1 MILHKQKNLY
11 LSTLMI
17 FTLHIQHRLSMLRVN
32 QLKEMHFHSRY
43 SIIHSAWYGIQQR
56 YCRPFIS
63 KDYRTITGKKCSNI
77 ISSTSGRII
86 QYFFFFE
93 IISII
98 FARNKWNSTA
108 TVGNQVAFSIVSMV
122 LEVVNFCAPFTPA
135 HYIHRHTHTHQN
147 INKMNVQ
154 SYKFKLNVSFHN
166 ATANRK
172 RCT

>member
-1 MILHKQKNLY
+1 MIFHKQNLY
-11 LSTLMI
+11 LSTLMV
-17 FTLHIQHRLSMLRVN
+17 FTLRIQYRLGMLRVN
-32 QLKEMHFHSRY
+32 QLKEMHFHSSY
-43 SIIHSAWYGIQQR
+43 NIIRLAWCGIQSTLLPSIYLKR
-56 YCRPFIS
+56 LS
-63 KDYRTITGKKCSNI
+63 HHHGKKCSNI

-135 HYIHRHTHTHQN
+135 HCIHRHTHTHQN